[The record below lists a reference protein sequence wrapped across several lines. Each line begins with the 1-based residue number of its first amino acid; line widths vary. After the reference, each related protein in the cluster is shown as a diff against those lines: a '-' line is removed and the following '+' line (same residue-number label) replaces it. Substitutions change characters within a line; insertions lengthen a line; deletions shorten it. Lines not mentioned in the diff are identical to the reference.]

1 MKKLWI
7 LSPGLLLTL
16 ALTSCG
22 NGPEAPSST
31 EESSPDE
38 STTSSAISSPIIS
51 GGGEINVKSFET
63 ALNADYSNVQV
74 AYTQVYG
81 DGSFAETAYEFYG
94 DGYLLVDDYT
104 AAESGHTGWYRY
116 SLYHE
121 YQDDWYTYWDAEQQH
136 YEHSGWIS
144 NGYRG
149 ADLAPYHAYFT
160 IPHLLEALTADDV
173 ELLYGIY
180 YVKDD
185 RVEDI
190 VSRAFE
196 FYGDPFVSASDIT
209 SIGFLLD
216 EEGRFSKI
224 LASVSADSD
233 DGVLLEFGYYGETSF
248 PFELPAAP
256 DGSNIYTYAEML
268 GNAYVPDVYADEIHL
283 RVTDSSS
290 LDVTLTLD
298 DSVDVYYEVTPENTN
313 RFDVEWVSTD
323 PSVAVVDYKSNPTSP
338 HKFVTGV
345 GIGTAEIYCRY
356 RQEDGTYLES
366 EHLQVTV
373 NGIKDQNKEGAVY
386 DFVISGHEDVKKEDG
401 SFDHTDIFA
410 TNLLGG
416 TAPFSITSHNIRTL
430 EAKNTDSFGKDGFVL
445 YATPSNGEFMN
456 KGFYSE
462 VLFDFGDQQVSDLS
476 FHYALHRSSQRGDA
490 LSALSEAYIATSN
503 DGETWSDP
511 ISIKDEMLAEFEKM
525 NVDYAANQKL
535 LERSFAPASKVKI
548 YYKASI
554 VGKNIGLC
562 MDDFVFLASEECHD
576 HEDVVL
582 VPVESVT
589 LSAPATKLKV
599 GETLQLS
606 SSVSPADASDKNLSY
621 RVSDES
627 LATVSASG
635 LVTALD
641 EGSVQVVAIASN
653 GVESNP
659 VTIELY
665 AQEEL
670 PESAL
675 GTYLAGEVYASGSWY
690 DVKLEVASL
699 TAATLTLTP
708 DSGEPLVIPFSYD
721 HYDDEGVA
729 PCVFVHDAW
738 TLKVRFGA
746 DRADVFLRGGT
757 IELGNTYTNEGE
769 ALTRYVASSSIV
781 AKQSGSPID
790 SFALKVGKSASFTAV
805 VLPAKAYYQDVTAS
819 VADATIAKVEK
830 AEGSNYFTVTG
841 LSAGSTNVILRN
853 EDGVTISLPLSV
865 SEPVTLTSL
874 SLTSSKSSIDIG
886 GSATITP
893 VLNPSSVDSVSL
905 SYSSSDASVASVK
918 KNSDGTATVSALKAG
933 NVTIT
938 CVDSVSGLSATVD
951 LVVNAASAAV
961 PSWLVGTFEGVDD
974 MSNTLYLSVDE
985 SGNGTLSCPD
995 GAFET
1000 SFTLSS
1006 SDGDSYTFAC
1016 DTGYDLV
1023 VTTNGSCLFATYA
1036 DGEFVEAGEAYLSI
1050 ADTSFYRM

>member
-22 NGPEAPSST
+22 KGPEAPSST

-38 STTSSAISSPIIS
+38 STTSSSISSPIIS

-104 AAESGHTGWYRY
+104 AAESAYTGWYRY

-121 YQDDWYTYWDAEQQH
+121 YEGDWYTYWDAEQQH

-196 FYGDPFVSASDIT
+196 FYGDPFMSVSDIT

-268 GNAYVPDVYADEIHL
+268 GDAYVPDVYADEIHL

-298 DSVDVYYEVTPENTN
+298 DSIDVYYEVAPENTN

-323 PSVAVVDYKSNPTSP
+323 PNVAVVDYKSNPTSH

-356 RQEDGTYLES
+356 RLEDGTYLES
-366 EHLQVTV
+366 EHLKVTV

-386 DFVISGHEDVKKEDG
+386 DFVISGHEDVQKEDG

-416 TAPFSITSHNIRTL
+416 TAPFSIVSHNVRTL

-503 DGETWSDP
+503 DGKTWSEP
-511 ISIKDEMLAEFEKM
+511 ISMKDEMLSEFRKI

-548 YYKASI
+548 YFKASV

-576 HEDVVL
+576 HEDAVL

-589 LSAPATKLKV
+589 LSAPTTKLKV

-606 SSVSPADASDKNLSY
+606 SSVLPAEASDKTLSY
-621 RVSDES
+621 RVSDSS

-635 LVTALD
+635 LVTALG
-641 EGSVQVVAIASN
+641 EGEVEIVAVASN
-653 GVESNP
+653 GVESSP
-659 VTIELY
+659 VTLTLY
-665 AQEEL
+665 SQEEL

-675 GTYLAGEVYASGSWY
+675 GTYLTDEVYASGSWY
-690 DVKLEVASL
+690 EVKLEVASL

-708 DSGEPLVIPFSYD
+708 ESGEPLVIPFAYD
-721 HYDDEGVA
+721 HLESDSVA
-729 PCVFVHDAW
+729 PHVFLSGAW
-738 TLKVRFGA
+738 TLKVKFSSDGA
-746 DRADVFLRGGT
+746 EIFLSGGS
-757 IELGNTYTNEGE
+757 IELGNTHTNVGE
-769 ALTRYVASSSIV
+769 SLTRYVASSSIV
-781 AKQSGSPID
+781 AKKSGTTITSV
-790 SFALKVGKSASFTAV
+790 SLKVGESSSFTAS
-805 VLPAKAYYQDVTAS
+805 VLPSSAYHQDVTARVLDET
-819 VADATIAKVEK
+819 VATVAKT
-830 AEGSNYFTVTG
+830 EGSNYFTVTA
-841 LSAGSTNVILRN
+841 LKAGSTYVVLENA
-853 EDGVTISLPLSV
+853 DGVTLSLPVTV
-865 SEPVTLTSL
+865 SAPVTLTALSL
-874 SLTSSKSSIDIG
+874 SASKTSIDIG

-893 VLNPSSVDSVSL
+893 NLTPSNVDSLSL

-918 KNSDGTATVSALKAG
+918 KNADGTATVSALKAG

-938 CVDSVSGLSATVD
+938 CVDSVSGLSATID
-951 LVVNAASAAV
+951 LTVNATQAAI
-961 PSWLVGTFEGVDD
+961 PSTLVGTFDGTDEISNSMILTIREDGTGSLTCDD
-974 MSNTLYLSVDE
+974 AGLD
-985 SGNGTLSCPD
+985 
-995 GAFET
+995 T

-1006 SDGDSYTFAC
+1006 SDGSTYVFAC
-1016 DTGYDLV
+1016 DIGYDLEIS
-1023 VTTNGSCLFATYA
+1023 TNGSVLFVTLAG
-1036 DGEFVEAGEAYLSI
+1036 GEYLDEYGVMV
-1050 ADTSFYRM
+1050 ANTNFYRM